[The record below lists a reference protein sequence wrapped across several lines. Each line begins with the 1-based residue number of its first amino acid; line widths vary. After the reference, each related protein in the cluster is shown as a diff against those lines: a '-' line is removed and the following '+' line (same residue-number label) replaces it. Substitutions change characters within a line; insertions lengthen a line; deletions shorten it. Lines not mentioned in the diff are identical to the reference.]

1 MATSSS
7 QLVSARDESSLSDPG
22 SGEVATTPS
31 AKAKLLERG
40 LASVLRQLAEAR
52 IRTLVIHPIP
62 HFGDMAQDWL
72 AATCPAIRIYAH
84 SCGASVGRALV
95 ERQQQLARE
104 AQRRA
109 VASVPG
115 AASADFTEDLCST
128 DLCVTNSNGLW
139 VYRDATHLSVGGALT
154 LTGRFRQLIVDH
166 AARP

>member
-1 MATSSS
+1 
-7 QLVSARDESSLSDPG
+7 VSSLSDPR

-62 HFGDMAQDWL
+62 HFGDVAQDWL
-72 AATCPAIRIYAH
+72 AATCPALRIYAH
-84 SCGASVGRALV
+84 SCGTSIDRALV
-95 ERQQQLARE
+95 ERQQQLARDAE
-104 AQRRA
+104 RRA

-115 AASADFTEDLCST
+115 AASADFTDDLCAA
-128 DLCVTNSNGLW
+128 DVCATNRDGLW

-154 LTGRFRQLIVDH
+154 LTDRFRQLVVDH